1 MSSKD
6 EKEIFEFLD
15 SLGDDGKDGNG
26 KEVGNNSNNNSSGNN
41 NNDDGEILDFLEELE
56 NKKETKREETPS
68 TAVTTESVEL
78 EKEEKYVKEDPKE
91 EPTTR
96 EEQTQT
102 EQVIDPITSIASWW
116 SNTGS
121 TQVSSQLTS
130 LWGTAQKQAE
140 EAIKIAK
147 EQKIDTKQIDELN
160 KGLNKGLSFFNGT
173 INEVFEKINKLN
185 QNDET
190 IKIILIH
197 DMENLIG
204 INNLI
209 KLTFEDVLSQQVDG
223 IIDIK
228 VIENSKVKT
237 IDSSINTEK
246 VNLSM
251 FNGKGSDADK
261 LILAN
266 IENEIKEQEKNNKE
280 EKKEGAEGEGEEEKE
295 NETIIYLSLLAWTI
309 NKDFEIKQSKEIDIN
324 SYSPTS
330 FTISCILKDEKH
342 NIIINS
348 QSQPLPLQW
357 AKWVEGEFEGNS
369 EEIDPSDWVYG
380 WIRNIIN
387 NLIGVIA
394 QDYVIKRMG
403 Y

>member
-1 MSSKD
+1 MLYK
-6 EKEIFEFLD
+6 EKC
-15 SLGDDGKDGNG
+15 
-26 KEVGNNSNNNSSGNN
+26 
-41 NNDDGEILDFLEELE
+41 
-56 NKKETKREETPS
+56 
-68 TAVTTESVEL
+68 
-78 EKEEKYVKEDPKE
+78 VKEDPKE

-280 EKKEGAEGEGEEEKE
+280 EKKEGAEAEAEAEGELEKE

-330 FTISCILKDEKH
+330 FTISCILKDAKH

-357 AKWVEGEFEGNS
+357 AKWFEGEFEGNS
-369 EEIDPSDWVYG
+369 EEIDPSDWVY
-380 WIRNIIN
+380 
-387 NLIGVIA
+387 
-394 QDYVIKRMG
+394 
-403 Y
+403 

>member
-26 KEVGNNSNNNSSGNN
+26 KEVGNNSNNSSSGNN

-56 NKKETKREETPS
+56 NKKETKREKTPS

-78 EKEEKYVKEDPKE
+78 EKEEKSVKE

-96 EEQTQT
+96 EEETQT

-280 EKKEGAEGEGEEEKE
+280 EKKEGAEAEAEAEGELEKE